1 MPAVINDV
9 DSLARFRGQ
18 LNETSDNLREQLRK
32 TEQSIETVAQGWK
45 DSQFDKFKEDFE
57 KDKDIIEPL
66 CKEIDEFEAE
76 ILYPLE
82 KTLRK
87 YLALS

>member
-1 MPAVINDV
+1 MSAVINDV
-9 DSLARFRGQ
+9 ESLNTFRRQ
-18 LNETSDNLREQLRK
+18 LNETSDDLREQLRK

-45 DSQFDKFKEDFE
+45 DTQFDKFKEGFE
-57 KDKDIIEPL
+57 KDKDVIEPL
-66 CKEIDEFEAE
+66 CKDIDEFEAE

>member
-9 DSLARFRGQ
+9 ESLARFRRQ
-18 LNETSDNLREQLRK
+18 LNETSENLRDQLRK

-45 DSQFDKFKEDFE
+45 DSQFDKFKEGFE
-57 KDKDIIEPL
+57 KDKEIIEPL

-87 YLALS
+87 YLDL